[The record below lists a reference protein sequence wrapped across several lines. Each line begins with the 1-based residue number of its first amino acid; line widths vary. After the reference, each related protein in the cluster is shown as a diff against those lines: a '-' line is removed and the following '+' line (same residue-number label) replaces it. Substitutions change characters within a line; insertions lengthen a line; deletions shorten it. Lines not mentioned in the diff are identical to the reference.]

1 MRDRWFSKTTYNG
14 VGRMIG
20 YGVAPLSVAS
30 LGLPVYL
37 QLPEKTRGILAAGFL
52 VLAVTAVFC
61 NVYLICHRKMR
72 GHGASMFP
80 LIVSATG
87 ISALFLRFSHLG
99 YRLAPV
105 VILILAF
112 DFFGQGLLAE
122 RICSFLT
129 TSEASEPDR

>member
-1 MRDRWFSKTTYNG
+1 MRDWWFSETTYNR

-20 YGVAPLSVAS
+20 YGVAPLSVTS

-37 QLPEKTRGILAAGFL
+37 RLPEKTRGILAAGFL
-52 VLAVTAVFC
+52 VLALTAVFC
-61 NVYLICHRKMR
+61 NVYLICRKKIR

-80 LIVSATG
+80 LIVSAPG
-87 ISALFLRFSHLG
+87 ISALFLMLSPLG
-99 YRLAPV
+99 YRLTPV

-129 TSEASEPDR
+129 TPEASGPDR